1 MEGHNPSGH
10 CLVASKII
18 DYVPLSV
25 SSSENLHPP
34 KKQALDQTVQ
44 STDSSCPTPELSLVG
59 KLLFQ
64 RNGVDNGIS
73 GSEGLCSQEHFFPLN
88 A

>member
-59 KLLFQ
+59 KLFYIIEMELTMIYLVQ
-64 RNGVDNGIS
+64 KDCAAKNI
-73 GSEGLCSQEHFFPLN
+73 FFP
-88 A
+88 